1 VAVIEL
7 KVIEK
12 LIGAT
17 QHNRR
22 KVAIFKTSMM
32 SKCARPGCCELG
44 LNRCSICLREPYCSA
59 DCQRI
64 DWKMHKLICKTIK
77 KLSHQLQPYKDV
89 VQRIQEINLETQKN
103 IHLNRRVLKCS
114 IAYAEHQFGDRVEGL
129 AYREREN
136 GERLDN
142 WEADIQILFHIYYT
156 LVITYLNDESLTI
169 IDRDDLIFPYYEK
182 MLDLLRPWSASI
194 NLNSTSL
201 RDSLTGDKINYI
213 LNISSTIECNTAFV
227 HLHRN
232 QFDLANSCC
241 QRALSHA
248 RLYEGEE
255 EVKTQLLCQALTV
268 YGKLQADEGKYAD
281 AVASAEE
288 AYDCLAVAYNP
299 VHPEVQKAAG
309 TLIEYLTHK
318 GDMYNSER
326 FAQATL
332 DSLKDPANKVDQ
344 QSEEVARGYYN
355 LANVIN
361 QQKGDLVKAE
371 MLARESLRI
380 LIQLFDN
387 NHPHVGIS
395 NGLLGNILQSQ
406 GNLGNETKE
415 LFERSLAINIKSD
428 GPDGLNTAVA
438 NDNFGNFYE
447 KKAESQQTAEI
458 QKEYLHLSQSK
469 YKEALRIYATT
480 LGPDNPKT
488 VQASSL
494 LSSISRKLSEA

>member
-1 VAVIEL
+1 
-7 KVIEK
+7 
-12 LIGAT
+12 LIA
-17 QHNRR
+17 
-22 KVAIFKTSMM
+22 F
-32 SKCARPGCCELG
+32 
-44 LNRCSICLREPYCSA
+44 
-59 DCQRI
+59 
-64 DWKMHKLICKTIK
+64 
-77 KLSHQLQPYKDV
+77 
-89 VQRIQEINLETQKN
+89 
-103 IHLNRRVLKCS
+103 
-114 IAYAEHQFGDRVEGL
+114 AEHQFGDRVEGL
-129 AYREREN
+129 VYCEREN
-136 GERLDN
+136 GDRIDN
-142 WEADIQILFHIYYT
+142 WDIELRILFPIYKVLISVYDS
-156 LVITYLNDESLTI
+156 DESLGVI
-169 IDRDDLIFPYYEK
+169 ARDGLKFPYYEK

-428 GPDGLNTAVA
+428 GPDGLNTAVSY
-438 NDNFGNFYE
+438 NCFGDFYHQL
-447 KKAESQQTAEI
+447 AESQQIPEAK
-458 QKEYLHLSQSK
+458 KEYLHLSQSK
-469 YKEALRIYATT
+469 YKEALRLCAKAY
-480 LGPDNPKT
+480 GPNNLRT
-488 VQASSL
+488 VQTSSI
-494 LSSISRKLSEA
+494 LSSISRKLSEARIVHVL